1 MSSKDL
7 HRAIVSVEKS
17 YSGPL
22 PSPSDFAAY
31 KQVLPSAPE
40 RIMQMAEN
48 IQKHRIESEMRLIK
62 IRSYES
68 IFGMTAGFVLVLACL
83 GLVYLLAMNEHDAL
97 AITVVGITAVIAS
110 IFVLKFYPKKTDNK

>member
-1 MSSKDL
+1 MKDKKVQ
-7 HRAIVSVEKS
+7 HTVVSVEQS

-22 PSPSDFAAY
+22 PSPHDFAAY

-62 IRSYES
+62 IRERES
-68 IFGMTAGFVLVLACL
+68 MMGMVLASFLCFSAWVLCAGLALMGMTDWLYQL
-83 GLVYLLAMNEHDAL
+83 
-97 AITVVGITAVIAS
+97 
-110 IFVLKFYPKKTDNK
+110 